1 MEQRMAVYAEA
12 KFKVEFNDLDPM
24 NVVWNGNYLNY
35 YEKARR
41 MLLDEIGY
49 NYNIMKEDGFVFP
62 VASIK
67 SKYMHSLTFGDTVR
81 VKAVLKEYELCLKIE
96 YEVYNDGT
104 GVLCNK
110 GESVQMAV
118 EAESGESCFGCPQAL
133 IEGVKRLEQR
143 MNNSAAGCAK

>member
-1 MEQRMAVYAEA
+1 MAVCAEA

-41 MLLDEIGY
+41 ALLDEIGY
-49 NYNIMKEDGFVFP
+49 NYTRMKEDGFVFP

-81 VKAVLKEYELCLKIE
+81 VKATLKEYELCLKIA
-96 YEVYNDGT
+96 YEVYNDET

-118 EAESGESCFGCPQAL
+118 ESESGESCFGCPQAL
-133 IEGVKRLEQR
+133 IEGVKKLEKR
-143 MNNSAAGCAK
+143 NADSASGCAE